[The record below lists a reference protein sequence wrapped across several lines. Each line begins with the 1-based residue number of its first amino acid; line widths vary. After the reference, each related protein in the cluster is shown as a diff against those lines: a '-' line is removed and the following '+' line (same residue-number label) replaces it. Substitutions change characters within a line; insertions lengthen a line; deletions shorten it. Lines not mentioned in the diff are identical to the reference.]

1 MLTSRGGGGANSGAI
16 PQDGRRGA
24 ALGPTAERTHEL
36 GGSAAADAL
45 VGGEEIGD
53 AALDGLLDD
62 NVVGAAGLAGLQLQD
77 AEVGHQDQGEA
88 DPEEPAEAA
97 GHKPLAERSSAGV
110 FTGVLRNR
118 RKMQAATFP
127 IIEQALL
134 EAANCGQLPHCA
146 AVPKCAAHGG
156 AQCQRWRIR
165 GPVLGRSDDAV
176 GLTTNVTVCAAPWMS
191 LAEVCVRA
199 MPHLVPSVYARSTMA
214 YNSVRLVASKRLENT
229 APTCA
234 GAMACSFRGLSVG
247 AKLSDKD
254 VKEILERSFSPV
266 VAAKGK
272 LPRGCVSVTERGD
285 ARYDPVLKSA
295 VRAMLRKR
303 CIRAATDYRDKGAAL
318 MRGRPAG
325 STGLRGAG
333 SVGRV
338 RRHLKLQDSS
348 VPGSRATRLRFTWG
362 LSQMRLLPSRKQLQT
377 LRREAVDTPGRVA
390 HYLLT
395 DSAQGG
401 VLRWD
406 YVIGSVSAGV
416 RRYQTSCG
424 IERRLRAHTN
434 KYWDKRRSTRDKENF
449 SENEDDDVYYD
460 SPDVELNGCDAP
472 LEKDLVAIE
481 QLIAR
486 SQSFLENDDGTGE
499 IMVLGVGF
507 DVVGALQKTMDTQA
521 VPGLTADD
529 VRSATRA
536 ALTFAVDGG
545 EMRRRSIIAYT
556 VSVSTPCL
564 RTEGTDLLPI
574 LYHFM
579 GEKRVSRALTK

>member
-1 MLTSRGGGGANSGAI
+1 M
-16 PQDGRRGA
+16 
-24 ALGPTAERTHEL
+24 
-36 GGSAAADAL
+36 
-45 VGGEEIGD
+45 
-53 AALDGLLDD
+53 
-62 NVVGAAGLAGLQLQD
+62 
-77 AEVGHQDQGEA
+77 
-88 DPEEPAEAA
+88 
-97 GHKPLAERSSAGV
+97 
-110 FTGVLRNR
+110 
-118 RKMQAATFP
+118 
-127 IIEQALL
+127 
-134 EAANCGQLPHCA
+134 
-146 AVPKCAAHGG
+146 
-156 AQCQRWRIR
+156 
-165 GPVLGRSDDAV
+165 
-176 GLTTNVTVCAAPWMS
+176 
-191 LAEVCVRA
+191 
-199 MPHLVPSVYARSTMA
+199 
-214 YNSVRLVASKRLENT
+214 
-229 APTCA
+229 
-234 GAMACSFRGLSVG
+234 
-247 AKLSDKD
+247 
-254 VKEILERSFSPV
+254 
-266 VAAKGK
+266 
-272 LPRGCVSVTERGD
+272 
-285 ARYDPVLKSA
+285 
-295 VRAMLRKR
+295 
-303 CIRAATDYRDKGAAL
+303 
-318 MRGRPAG
+318 
-325 STGLRGAG
+325 
-333 SVGRV
+333 GRV